1 LQPSLPTTLF
11 HSSHFRQPLRLFVS
25 VEHQHGSTHA
35 PQSGHFSRWRMTSN
49 FTSLQAGVCRDYEF
63 HQPRTNLFMSAQAL
77 PSTHAQQALHSTLNC
92 LRLRE
97 YVEGNS
103 YLHFNLSHSTPT
115 RIPDRRQSNRSPPIK
130 TSGHS
135 HLRPYPFNRVSIPF

>member
-1 LQPSLPTTLF
+1 MRRNPDTFRGGGWHRTLLRKTF
-11 HSSHFRQPLRLFVS
+11 QACGSMSRLRISSTADQPLHVCSSTS
-25 VEHQHGSTHA
+25 VHPHS
-35 PQSGHFSRWRMTSN
+35 
-49 FTSLQAGVCRDYEF
+49 
-63 HQPRTNLFMSAQAL
+63 
-77 PSTHAQQALHSTLNC
+77 QQALHSTLNC

-103 YLHFNLSHSTPT
+103 SLHFNLSHSTPT

-135 HLRPYPFNRVSIPF
+135 HLSPKPYPFNRVSIPF